1 MAPLIDVYR
10 IRIEGRSRS
19 GCADAALHAILAA
32 RLGSAVRV
40 VKGAHGK
47 PRLAGGELEL
57 NVAHSGAWALIA
69 ITTAGPVGV
78 DVEEHRA
85 MPDAAALAARFFTAA
100 EAQAVAVA
108 TAPDRFFRIWTRKE
122 AWAKAQ
128 GLGLYAPL
136 DAVDVS
142 GDVDGWFI
150 ADLDLGAGYSAAVA
164 CPGPAVPIR
173 LVEY

>member
-1 MAPLIDVYR
+1 MIDVYR
-10 IRIEGRSRS
+10 VRIEGRSRS

-32 RLGSAVRV
+32 RLGRSPRL

-47 PRLAGGELEL
+47 PEVAGGGVAF

-69 ITTAGPVGV
+69 VRAGGALGV
-78 DVEEHRA
+78 DVEQHRV

-100 EAQAVAVA
+100 EAAAVA
-108 TAPDRFFRIWTRKE
+108 APGSPERFFRIWTRKE

-136 DAVDVS
+136 DALDVS

-150 ADLDLGAGYSAAVA
+150 ADVEVGAGYSAAVA
-164 CPGPAVPIR
+164 CPGPAVPVR
-173 LVEY
+173 VMDY